1 MIQELFAGLA
11 RDWRD
16 LTSSIAPAPTLALA
30 LGQLELNQ
38 RTLDRSSRPQTR
50 DVQERIVLRPGT
62 TDYPLSHTPMAGTLR
77 CDGILDPEG
86 LSERRLSLASGVDY
100 TVDLAAPALRL
111 TAGGAG
117 RLAQPA
123 HLLAAYRYVGVV
135 ANQEFLQQ
143 FSAAVGAPS
152 WLEVERWTSI
162 LLALLVTDH
171 DALVERY
178 NRAMAVTPYAAG
190 SYASRQMLEQI
201 TVLNVAPTGDTPA
214 MSLHCAARGRF
225 ELSKTAPPSFG
236 LIEQVISPG
245 RGAGGQ
251 ALDIAIGVE
260 QT

>member
-1 MIQELFAGLA
+1 MIRELFVHLAG
-11 RDWRD
+11 DWRD
-16 LTSSIAPAPTLALA
+16 LTGHLAPAPTLALT

-50 DVQERIVLRPGT
+50 DVQERIPVRLGT
-62 TDYPLSHTPMAGTLR
+62 TDYLLAHTPLAGTLR

-86 LSERRLSLASGVDY
+86 RFERRLSLASGADY
-100 TVDLAAPALRL
+100 AVDLAGPALRL
-111 TAGGAG
+111 TKSGAAKLG
-117 RLAQPA
+117 QPA
-123 HLLAAYRYVGVV
+123 RLLVAYRYVGVV

-143 FSAAVGAPS
+143 FSAAVGAPA
-152 WLEVERWTSI
+152 WPEVERWSSV

-190 SYASRQMLEQI
+190 RYASRHMLEQI
-201 TVLNVAPTGDTPA
+201 TVLDVAPTGDTPL
-214 MSLHCAARGRF
+214 MNMHCTARGRF
-225 ELSKTAPPSFG
+225 ELSKTALPDFG

-251 ALDIAIGVE
+251 LFDVEIGVE